1 MSSRFVD
8 SNSEHDS
15 PDTFDIIAC
24 LGVYGANRSYF
35 HLHQA
40 HSSLLLPSHLLG
52 QSKMAAHR
60 VVGHPG
66 VCHSMVL
73 RSDRVLSLSVLA
85 GPMVLATVLPKV
97 PR

>member
-1 MSSRFVD
+1 
-8 SNSEHDS
+8 
-15 PDTFDIIAC
+15 
-24 LGVYGANRSYF
+24 
-35 HLHQA
+35 
-40 HSSLLLPSHLLG
+40 
-52 QSKMAAHR
+52 MAAHR